1 MANVTTLALAK
12 AVVIALI
19 THRVWIGI
27 YNYYLHPLARYP
39 GPKLAAIT
47 EWYRTFQEVIL
58 QKSWSDLLFQ
68 IHKTYGEVARVGVN
82 EVRCLATCL
91 PRPS

>member
-1 MANVTTLALAK
+1 MRRLLAK

-19 THRVWIGI
+19 TYRVWIGM

-39 GPKLAAIT
+39 GSKLAAIT
-47 EWYRTFQEVIL
+47 KWYRTFQEMIL

-68 IHKTYGEVARVGVN
+68 IHMTHGEVARVGVN
-82 EVRCLATCL
+82 EVRFSTTRL